1 MSTKNLGQV
10 SGIHIGKTPP
20 TNEKLIWF
28 DDTPSQRIHKI
39 YDPSLGKWVVL
50 QKDTISAITYSEL
63 VNLAKKSG
71 LSLGSWYQIKDK
83 ANALA
88 LAVTSTKV
96 KYTDQ
101 LGNILIDDLGTNIQY
116 HVTSSNLTIDEVQGV
131 FDETNKKIV
140 FKFDEFVPDMTADD
154 YVLGKAKKKN
164 VWKLAKF
171 KLSSF
176 LSKVTGNSI
185 TWNGG
190 FFFNFR
196 EAVKELFDKDGG
208 IVSKETYDSEIE
220 EIRRDIN
227 NVGKDNQTIVS
238 NCDKAI
244 SDATKDEE
252 IYKKKVG
259 FVNVTGEPVDAQEG
273 HTLQNIVNNFQRF
286 INKFKFA
293 DGIRISRNYD
303 STIKGEVN
311 NNDSVESAISK
322 VWNKITDIKMALPE
336 GWKIWKNTQEPI
348 KAGDTYDDAIA
359 KIEADREQIRELEI
373 PEHSVAYSGYGVS
386 SIEDLL
392 ISVKDGVFTLR
403 SKDRNDL
410 EKFAPNF
417 WWSYEGGTNRHE
429 DMRKEYSLNLSKS
442 ENEKIL
448 NKIFK
453 NDPQNL
459 VRGALIANMGSAAVS
474 EFRVDDSLK
483 WETPDFVYRFSVHL
497 GVVVNEYSLNPSDAG
512 SLCLGIILMPEYAFG
527 RDTIIDGNKLKLT
540 LGGERKT
547 IYAVLSSFIGLNRGS
562 SLNEVGALMQG
573 FTFKMKL

>member
-20 TNEKLIWF
+20 ANEKLIWF

-83 ANALA
+83 ANTLA

-131 FDETNKKIV
+131 FDETNKRIV

-220 EIRRDIN
+220 EMRRDIN
-227 NVGKDNQTIVS
+227 NVGKDNQKIIS

-252 IYKKKVG
+252 IYKKKAG
-259 FVNVTGEPVDAQEG
+259 FVDVIGEPVDAQEG

-286 INKFKFA
+286 INRFKYA
-293 DGIRISRNYD
+293 NGIFLSKNF
-303 STIKGEVN
+303 STINVNGEVN
-311 NNDSVESAISK
+311 NNDTVESAIAKVKKKLSLHDTSDNIKISK
-322 VWNKITDIKMALPE
+322 GPFPVLNSTPEGITKEDSVTEAVSKLLYLVSNIGAEQLKDNIIGFDKIGKTGVLPTDILRLELTTSFDFNGAIGGVMTQGRNYEYFSTDSTYPYNPYRLTDYYNPSFPKALSFVPVTPVLP
-336 GWKIWKNTQEPI
+336 NVTNNYYA
-348 KAGDTYDDAIA
+348 AGSMVNYKGDVNVQFIYQIPKSTYDTLYGQGYRYF
-359 KIEADREQIRELEI
+359 KC
-373 PEHSVAYSGYGVS
+373 VASSDVYGFVTDEVAVS
-386 SIEDLL
+386 MAMNY
-392 ISVKDGVFTLR
+392 V
-403 SKDRNDL
+403 N
-410 EKFAPNF
+410 
-417 WWSYEGGTNRHE
+417 
-429 DMRKEYSLNLSKS
+429 
-442 ENEKIL
+442 IL
-448 NKIFK
+448 NIKLSEATMNVSNKQHIVIK
-453 NDPQNL
+453 LSVTPSKT
-459 VRGALIANMGSAAVS
+459 GS
-474 EFRVDDSLK
+474 
-483 WETPDFVYRFSVHL
+483 
-497 GVVVNEYSLNPSDAG
+497 
-512 SLCLGIILMPEYAFG
+512 
-527 RDTIIDGNKLKLT
+527 
-540 LGGERKT
+540 
-547 IYAVLSSFIGLNRGS
+547 
-562 SLNEVGALMQG
+562 
-573 FTFKMKL
+573 